1 MYNSFSWYTTLI
13 HCKVTT
19 IYYNDHDHVF
29 QLVSFK
35 PLSHCFEE
43 TVGFDITA
51 LFTRRLVSVLIKPG
65 HITNRFLK
73 KLFSSTGLFMDW
85 KLQTV
90 FKLLW
95 GPLGNM
101 HNISNRTLISELWL
115 LLKHVDKKHK
125 EVIFMK
131 DFIMSSIALI
141 IPLHLTSF
149 THSSKNLTL
158 ISQPSIFYNK
168 HSRVTRRV

>member
-1 MYNSFSWYTTLI
+1 
-13 HCKVTT
+13 
-19 IYYNDHDHVF
+19 
-29 QLVSFK
+29 
-35 PLSHCFEE
+35 
-43 TVGFDITA
+43 
-51 LFTRRLVSVLIKPG
+51 
-65 HITNRFLK
+65 
-73 KLFSSTGLFMDW
+73 MDS

-125 EVIFMK
+125 EVNFMK

-141 IPLHLTSF
+141 IPLHLTNF
-149 THSSKNLTL
+149 THSSNNLTL
-158 ISQPSIFYNK
+158 ISQPSISTIYSINTDESLEAILLKVVPSSGSYSF
-168 HSRVTRRV
+168 